1 MHKKMIRSISSSIFS
16 VKVLFVH
23 VWSERNIADKSLSI
37 AFRLL
42 LHNDR
47 CDEASLM
54 NNFGRQWRYKAFSL
68 NMMGGATETAD
79 IPSRNIM
86 GLKYRYVYGKNINH
100 SNR

>member
-1 MHKKMIRSISSSIFS
+1 
-16 VKVLFVH
+16 
-23 VWSERNIADKSLSI
+23 
-37 AFRLL
+37 
-42 LHNDR
+42 
-47 CDEASLM
+47 M